1 MNARSFL
8 RTSEIDRC
16 SSFPGALRCHMLRT
30 RISRFAFQFEQTVQK
45 LFPERCMANERHKQ
59 SRHICITA
67 KFCRHQWI
75 ACRAE
80 DARPFLA
87 LCVATCSE
95 PELQGLHSNSN
106 KLCTNSFRNVAWRM
120 TYSNRGMSATASLL
134 LPLHFCCRFKS
145 ATDLLLAPLH
155 FRNF

>member
-1 MNARSFL
+1 
-8 RTSEIDRC
+8 
-16 SSFPGALRCHMLRT
+16 
-30 RISRFAFQFEQTVQK
+30 
-45 LFPERCMANERHKQ
+45 
-59 SRHICITA
+59 
-67 KFCRHQWI
+67 
-75 ACRAE
+75 
-80 DARPFLA
+80 
-87 LCVATCSE
+87 
-95 PELQGLHSNSN
+95 LQGLHSNSN